1 MAVWIAVWV
10 ILALVTVGVVVAFA
24 VGLAKQ
30 GLIVGRSAA
39 RMAEDVGAL
48 ADEIGRE
55 SARASDRMAN
65 LSASG
70 RPDRGRR

>member
-39 RMAEDVGAL
+39 RMAQEFGEL
-48 ADEIGRE
+48 ADQIGADT
-55 SARASDRMAN
+55 ARASDRAAN
-65 LSASG
+65 LSVRG
-70 RPDRGRR
+70 RPG